1 MRFELIILG
10 LALVLSAIAVVI
22 SFAAMT
28 RVDQFAAG
36 VQADFFECPPNN
48 TLVVCA
54 VGTSPPAADMC
65 ESVGSGTT
73 TITPNNCG

>member
-1 MRFELIILG
+1 MRMLLIIAPLFL
-10 LALVLSAIAVVI
+10 LAGCPDPLAP
-22 SFAAMT
+22 
-28 RVDQFAAG
+28 G

>member
-1 MRFELIILG
+1 MRILLITATLFLLTG
-10 LALVLSAIAVVI
+10 CDAFFGGA
-22 SFAAMT
+22 
-28 RVDQFAAG
+28 AAG

-65 ESVGSGTT
+65 EAVGSGTT
-73 TITPNNCG
+73 TIPPNNC